1 MSSNSTKAK
10 SVKNLSPVKS
20 LFIESWELLKRVLA
34 PIIIFNVIVIAASAV
49 TIVMMLLGFLLIG
62 FGAGISGL
70 LNQNPL
76 SWGAGAIAMF
86 LIFFAVIAIISS
98 IAQIGSIIIF
108 YEGNPKISVFSVIKK
123 SAKYILPL
131 IGTGLLVFFIVFG
144 GLLLFIIPGIVFSIF
159 LGLAYYSVIIE
170 NKGPIS
176 ALKRSI
182 FLVKG
187 NFSAFFLRILA
198 LWGVVFLVTVVI
210 SLILTNI
217 AESAGNDGLMVLISL
232 LNLLFQFIA
241 TWFSVAYMVT
251 LFKQLQKLSPTGE
264 SSLKIISI
272 LSVIGWVMGAILIYS
287 VINLVGTLISEYQ
300 KGNFQNDLS
309 PEERRELEKIFQE
322 IDGDF
327 NKEDLDKYMQEIEV
341 APETGTSTPPAE
353 TI

>member
-1 MSSNSTKAK
+1 M
-10 SVKNLSPVKS
+10 
-20 LFIESWELLKRVLA
+20 ESWELLKKVLA
-34 PIIIFNVIVIAASAV
+34 PIIIFNVIVVAASVAA
-49 TIVMMLLGFLLIG
+49 IVMMLLGFLLIG

-70 LNQNPL
+70 LTENPL
-76 SWGAGAIAMF
+76 SWGVGAIAMF

-108 YEGNPKISVFSVIKK
+108 YDANPKISVFSVIKR

-159 LGLAYYSVIIE
+159 LGLAYYSVITE

-176 ALKRSI
+176 ALRRSLH
-182 FLVKG
+182 LVKL

-217 AESAGNDGLMVLISL
+217 AESTGNDGLMVLISL

-272 LSVIGWVMGAILIYS
+272 LSIIGWVMGAILIYY
-287 VINLVGTLISEYQ
+287 VINLVGTLMSEYQ
-300 KGNFQNDLS
+300 KGNFQDDLS